1 MTTIAWDGKTL
12 AADTRATSSG
22 MPYRAVKLFAL
33 PDGALFA
40 GSGDYGQIRAVK
52 EWLEKADP
60 SALKPKADDFAGLL
74 IAPTGEAFRLEE
86 MLIRLPLHESF
97 HAMGSGRD
105 FAMAAMHCGRT
116 AREAIEI
123 AALYDVF
130 TGGEVMAFDANCA
143 SN

>member
-12 AADTRATSSG
+12 AADSRATSNG
-22 MPYRAVKLFAL
+22 MPYKAVKIFTLS
-33 PDGALFA
+33 DGSIFA
-40 GSGDYGQIRAVK
+40 GSGDYGQVCAIRD
-52 EWLEKADP
+52 WLYDLENPK
-60 SALKPKADDFAGLL
+60 SKPNADDFAGL
-74 IAPTGEAFRLEE
+74 IVSPRGDAFRLEAA
-86 MLIRLPLHESF
+86 LIRLPIHEAF

-130 TGGEVMAFDANCA
+130 TGGEVMAFDADWA
-143 SN
+143 RP